1 MKNHPAQHFLMAQ
14 WVKNPPA
21 MQEMWVQSLG
31 QEDPLG
37 EEMATHSNIL
47 AWEIPWAREPG
58 GLQFVGSQRDR
69 TQLTHQAHTTVSG
82 ASLGKPRQNPSRR
95 DHIPEGIHC
104 AAKCSVSPRKP
115 SQSWGLQ
122 HQPKLTGLH
131 LDPETANLSLQHG
144 ASGVSASNRAHS
156 GLLACPPLLHTSF
169 LEVYTICRAQEN
181 MKTWALCPKLSRL

>member
-1 MKNHPAQHFLMAQ
+1 MAQ

-95 DHIPEGIHC
+95 DHIPEGIH
-104 AAKCSVSPRKP
+104 ALQSVLFHQENPPSP
-115 SQSWGLQ
+115 
-122 HQPKLTGLH
+122 
-131 LDPETANLSLQHG
+131 G
-144 ASGVSASNRAHS
+144 ASSTSLSSLGSTWIPRQRTSASSTEPPGSLLPTAPTRVYLPAH
-156 GLLACPPLLHTSF
+156 
-169 LEVYTICRAQEN
+169 
-181 MKTWALCPKLSRL
+181 LCSTRPFWKFTQFAGPRRI